1 MLLAQ
6 TLACIGEL
14 DRGAMARAQAR
25 LDGLLKPPGSL
36 GRLEE
41 IAVKIAGITGQPF
54 PVIRKKSVILMAGDH
69 GVVAEGVSAAP
80 QEITYQILPRFVD
93 GTGGI
98 GVLARYAGARL
109 VVVDIGVARP
119 VDWPGVIVRK
129 IRCGT
134 GNIAAG
140 PAMAREEAVQ
150 AIGVGIEITRGEIE
164 NGADLI
170 AVGDMG
176 IGNTTPSSV
185 ILCALTG
192 VPVEEAVGRGT
203 LVNDAVLE
211 RKRRV
216 VAEALRVNQPDP
228 ADPLDVVAK
237 VGGLEIAGLAGV
249 MLAAAAHRVPVLL
262 DGFITGAAALIA
274 CGLCPRAGEFML
286 ASHLSEERAHKHM
299 LSALGLKPLLDF
311 NLRLGEG
318 TGAALAMPV
327 IEAALKILREM
338 AVFDTAGV
346 SHMEEEKL
354 LKETGSRRPVGSP

>member
-14 DRGAMARAQAR
+14 DREAMARAQGR
-25 LDGLLKPPGSL
+25 VDSLLKPPGSL

-41 IAVKIAGITGQPF
+41 IAVKLAGITGKPF
-54 PVIRKKSVILMAGDH
+54 PVIKKKSVIVMAGDH

-98 GVLARYAGARL
+98 GVLARHAGARV

-129 IRCGT
+129 IRAGT
-134 GNIAAG
+134 GNIARG
-140 PAMAREEAVQ
+140 PAMTREEAVQ
-150 AIGVGIEITRGEIE
+150 AISVGIELSQAEIRD
-164 NGADLI
+164 GADLI
-170 AVGDMG
+170 ATGDMG
-176 IGNTTPSSV
+176 IGNTTPSSA
-185 ILCALTG
+185 ILCAMAGT
-192 VPVEEAVGRGT
+192 PVDEAVGRGT
-203 LVNDAVLE
+203 MVNDEVLE
-211 RKRRV
+211 RKRRA
-216 VAEALRVNQPDP
+216 VAEAVNVNQPDTT
-228 ADPLDVVAK
+228 DPLDVLAK

-249 MLAAAAHRVPVLL
+249 ILGAAAQRVPVLL

-274 CGLCPRAGEFML
+274 AGLCPRVREFML
-286 ASHLSEERAHKHM
+286 ASHLSEERAHRHM
-299 LSALGLKPLLDF
+299 LTALGLKPLLDF

-327 IEAALKILREM
+327 VEAAVKVLAEM
-338 AVFDTAGV
+338 ATFGEAEV
-346 SHMEEEKL
+346 SDMDREKL
-354 LKETGSRRPVGSP
+354 L

>member
-14 DRGAMARAQAR
+14 DREAMARAQTR
-25 LDGLLKPPGSL
+25 MDSLLKPPGSL

-41 IAVKIAGITGQPF
+41 IAVKLAGITGKPF
-54 PVIRKKSVILMAGDH
+54 PVIKKKSVIVMAGDH

-98 GVLARYAGARL
+98 GVLARHAGARV

-119 VDWPGVIVRK
+119 VDRPGVIVRK
-129 IRCGT
+129 IRAGT
-134 GNIAAG
+134 GNIARG
-140 PAMAREEAVQ
+140 PAMTREEAAQ
-150 AIGVGIEITRGEIE
+150 AICVGIELSQAEIRD
-164 NGADLI
+164 GADLI
-170 AVGDMG
+170 ATGDMG
-176 IGNTTPSSV
+176 IGNTTPSSA
-185 ILCALTG
+185 ILCAMAGT
-192 VPVEEAVGRGT
+192 PVDEAVGRGT
-203 LVNDAVLE
+203 MVNDEVLE

-216 VAEALRVNQPDP
+216 VAQAMSVNQPDP
-228 ADPLDVVAK
+228 TDPLDVLAK

-249 MLAAAAHRVPVLL
+249 ILGAAAQRVPVLL

-274 CGLCPRAGEFML
+274 AGLCPRAREFML
-286 ASHLSEERAHKHM
+286 ASHLSEERAHRHM
-299 LSALGLKPLLDF
+299 LTALGLKPLLDF

-327 IEAALKILREM
+327 VEASVKVLKEM
-338 AVFDTAGV
+338 ATFGEAEV
-346 SHMEEEKL
+346 SDMDREKL
-354 LKETGSRRPVGSP
+354 L

>member
-14 DRGAMARAQAR
+14 DREAMARAQGR
-25 LDGLLKPPGSL
+25 VDSLLKPPGSL

-41 IAVKIAGITGQPF
+41 IAVKLAGITGKPF
-54 PVIRKKSVILMAGDH
+54 PVIKKKRVIVMAGDH

-98 GVLARYAGARL
+98 GVLARHAGARV

-129 IRCGT
+129 IRAGT
-134 GNIAAG
+134 GNIARG
-140 PAMAREEAVQ
+140 PAMTREEAVQ
-150 AIGVGIEITRGEIE
+150 AISVGIELSQAEIRD
-164 NGADLI
+164 GADLI
-170 AVGDMG
+170 ATGDMG
-176 IGNTTPSSV
+176 IGNTTPSSA
-185 ILCALTG
+185 ILCAMAGT
-192 VPVEEAVGRGT
+192 PVDEAVGRGT
-203 LVNDAVLE
+203 MVNDEVLE
-211 RKRRV
+211 RKRRA
-216 VAEALRVNQPDP
+216 VAEAVNVNQPDTT
-228 ADPLDVVAK
+228 DPLDVLAK

-249 MLAAAAHRVPVLL
+249 ILGAAAQRVPVLL

-274 CGLCPRAGEFML
+274 AGLCPRVREFML
-286 ASHLSEERAHKHM
+286 ASHLSEERAHRHM
-299 LSALGLKPLLDF
+299 LTALGLKPLLDF

-327 IEAALKILREM
+327 VEAAVKVLAEM
-338 AVFDTAGV
+338 ATFGEAEV
-346 SHMEEEKL
+346 SDMDREKL
-354 LKETGSRRPVGSP
+354 L

>member
-14 DRGAMARAQAR
+14 DREAMARAQGR
-25 LDGLLKPPGSL
+25 VDSLLKPPGSL

-41 IAVKIAGITGQPF
+41 IAVKLAGITGKPF
-54 PVIRKKSVILMAGDH
+54 PVIKKKSVIVMAGDH

-98 GVLARYAGARL
+98 GVLARHAGARV

-129 IRCGT
+129 IRAGT
-134 GNIAAG
+134 GNIARG
-140 PAMAREEAVQ
+140 PAMTREEAVQ
-150 AIGVGIEITRGEIE
+150 AISVGIELSQAEIRD
-164 NGADLI
+164 GADLI
-170 AVGDMG
+170 ATGDMG
-176 IGNTTPSSV
+176 IGNTTPSSA
-185 ILCALTG
+185 ILCAMAGT
-192 VPVEEAVGRGT
+192 PVDEAVGRGT
-203 LVNDAVLE
+203 MVNDEVLE
-211 RKRRV
+211 RKRRA
-216 VAEALRVNQPDP
+216 VAEAVNVNQPDTT
-228 ADPLDVVAK
+228 DPLDVLAK

-249 MLAAAAHRVPVLL
+249 ILGAAAQRVPVLL

-274 CGLCPRAGEFML
+274 AGLCPRAREFML
-286 ASHLSEERAHKHM
+286 ASHLSEERAHRHM
-299 LSALGLKPLLDF
+299 LTALGLKPLLDF

-327 IEAALKILREM
+327 VEASVKVLKEM
-338 AVFDTAGV
+338 ATFGEAEV
-346 SHMEEEKL
+346 SDMDREKL
-354 LKETGSRRPVGSP
+354 L